1 MPSAA
6 EAGDVRSVLVTG
18 ATGLVG
24 HYLLSRLCAAG
35 FDVHA
40 VSRRPRDE
48 AESEALPP
56 GRASRARWISLDLT
70 HGELSLVP
78 VACLFHAAPI
88 WLLPRLLSPPADL
101 GLRRLVAF
109 SSTSRFTKRDSSSA
123 RERDVARRLR
133 EAEEAVQ
140 DLCHERGIAWTV
152 FRPTLV
158 YGGGRDRN
166 VSAIARVI
174 RRFGVFPIAGEGRGR
189 RQPVHADDLAAACLA
204 VLDEPTTFGR
214 GYEMPGGETITY
226 GEMVARIATGVG
238 RAVRTPHLPLPLL
251 RALLGAASRLPG
263 LGHLTPEMADRMNE
277 DLVFDATAARRDF
290 GYDPRPFRFPDGPEP
305 LANGRASGSRP

>member
-48 AESEALPP
+48 AESEALSP

-88 WLLPRLLSPPADL
+88 WLLPRLLSPLADL

-109 SSTSRFTKRDSSSA
+109 SSTSRFTKRDSNNA
-123 RERDVARRLR
+123 EEREVARRLS
-133 EAEEAVQ
+133 EAEEAVLE
-140 DLCHERGIAWTV
+140 LCHERGIAWTV
-152 FRPTLV
+152 LRPTLI

-166 VSAIARVI
+166 VSDIARVI
-174 RRFGVFPIAGEGRGR
+174 RRFGVFPIVGDGLGR
-189 RQPVHADDLAAACLA
+189 RQPVHADDLARACLA
-204 VLDEPTTFGR
+204 VLDQPKTFGR
-214 GYEMPGGETITY
+214 CYDMPGGETVTY
-226 GEMVARIATGVG
+226 KEMVTRIATGIG
-238 RAVRTPHLPLPLL
+238 RTVWTPRLPLPLL
-251 RALLGAASRLPG
+251 RALLGTASWLPG

-277 DLVFDATAARRDF
+277 DLVFDGTAARLDF
-290 GYDPRPFRFPDGPEP
+290 GYDPRPFCYPDGPEP